1 MLSFE
6 RLVKAKRSDAS
17 CISEIWACRKS
28 CLLVRAKAVQF
39 QYVIWGKSESG
50 GRFAITGQRLTA
62 HVHAIANTIEAV
74 LEKERDQLPLW
85 TPVGVGLG
93 IVIWQI
99 WGSGIAIS
107 MFLLFG
113 AFFLCGLFIGRGRRL
128 SGIVLFAALTIATGF
143 AAIAIKSAVVA
154 APVLE
159 KIRIEQFYGRINRVE
174 DLSARDI
181 IRLELQTDGHADL
194 PAKVRINLSPE
205 QYKPSFVPGA
215 VILLRARLMPP
226 AGPALPGG
234 YDFARRAWFSGIGAT
249 GSALGELELYKPSA
263 SKPLLSSMRTS
274 LSEHIH
280 SRMTPASGPIGA
292 ALITGGQ
299 GTIAEEDAQAMRNSG
314 MAHLL
319 SISGLHVT
327 AVVGATFLLVS
338 RLLALFGWLALRIS
352 VPLIAAGSAAAVAVA
367 YTLLTGAE
375 VPTVRSCVAALM
387 ILVALSMGRDALSL
401 RLLAFGALFILLF
414 WPEALAGPSFQLS
427 FAAVTTIVV
436 LHDLPWMQR
445 ITDTTESSLIAKL
458 ARGFVSL
465 LLTGFAIELVLA
477 PIALFHF
484 HKTGVYGALANMV
497 AIPLT
502 TFVIMPAEALAL
514 LFDIVGIGAP
524 FWWVAGQGVEI
535 ILWIAHRVNGLPGS
549 VSMLPS
555 MPIWAYAAMVTG
567 GLWFALFRTRMRYA
581 GAIPFIIGAIAM
593 ISAPRPDIL
602 VTGDGKHLAI
612 TTPSGEFALL
622 RDRAGDYVRSA
633 LAENAGIQSEAV
645 AIENWPGVECS
656 PDICIISIKRGERI
670 WRILATRTRYMVP
683 SMEMAAACKRVDI
696 VISDRWLPYSCKPRW
711 LKADRGK
718 LAETGGLAFYL
729 GEGRIESVNADMKHV
744 PWYRAPTPRP
754 KLVKPIEH

>member
-1 MLSFE
+1 M
-6 RLVKAKRSDAS
+6 
-17 CISEIWACRKS
+17 
-28 CLLVRAKAVQF
+28 QF
-39 QYVIWGKSESG
+39 QHVTWGKSESG
-50 GRFAITGQRLTA
+50 GRFAITGQRITA
-62 HVHAIANTIEAV
+62 RVHIIVNTIEDV
-74 LEKERDQLPLW
+74 LEKERDHLPLW

-93 IVIWQI
+93 IVLWQI
-99 WGSGIAIS
+99 WGSGIAGAL
-107 MFLLFG
+107 FLMLG
-113 AFFLCGLFIGRGRRL
+113 GSLLCAFCIGGTRRL
-128 SGIVLFAALTIATGF
+128 SGVVLFASLTIATGF

-181 IRLELQTDGHADL
+181 IRLELQTDGNADL
-194 PAKVRINLSPE
+194 PVKIRINLNPE

-249 GSALGELELYKPSA
+249 GSALGEVELYKDSPSEPYL
-263 SKPLLSSMRTS
+263 SKARAT

-280 SRMTPASGPIGA
+280 AQMTPASSPIGS
-292 ALITGGQ
+292 ALVTGGQ
-299 GTIAEEDAQAMRNSG
+299 GTIAEDDAQAMRNSG

-338 RLLALFGWLALRIS
+338 RLLALSGWLALRIS
-352 VPLIAAGSAAAVAVA
+352 VPLVAAGSAAAVAVA

-375 VPTVRSCVAALM
+375 VPTVRSCVAALL
-387 ILVALSMGRDALSL
+387 ILVALAMGRDALSL

-436 LHDLPWMQR
+436 LHDLPWVQR
-445 ITDTTESSLIAKL
+445 ITDTTESSVIAKL
-458 ARGFVSL
+458 VRGLVSL
-465 LLTGFAIELVLA
+465 LLTGLAIELVLA

-502 TFVIMPAEALAL
+502 TFVIMPTEALAL
-514 LFDIVGIGAP
+514 LFDIFGIGAP

-535 ILWIAHRVNGLPGS
+535 ILWIAHRINGLPGS

-555 MPIWAYAAMVTG
+555 MPCWAYGAMVAG

-581 GAIPFIIGAIAM
+581 GAIPFILGAIAM

-612 TTPSGEFALL
+612 TNPAGEFALL

-633 LAENAGIQSEAV
+633 LAENAGIESEAV
-645 AIENWPGVECS
+645 AIESWPGVECS
-656 PDICIISIKRGERI
+656 PDICIIAIKRNDRV
-670 WRILATRTRYMVP
+670 WRILATRTRYLIP

-696 VISDRWLPYSCKPRW
+696 VISDRWLPSSCKPRW

-718 LAETGGLAFYL
+718 LSETGGLAFYL

-744 PWYRAPTPRP
+744 PWYRVQAQRTKP
-754 KLVKPIEH
+754 VKSTLTKP